1 MQNQTTLMK
10 KKITL
15 LFLIPLASA
24 IGQIEGTWKL
34 AAEAGALA
42 VGPSLGNLSWFQ
54 STAADI
60 NTRACLFDDEYV
72 FNADGTFQNILGEDT
87 WLEGW
92 QGASEGCGAP
102 VAPHDGSGSYTWT
115 EGAGTV
121 TVNGTGAFLGLA
133 KVHNAGELANP
144 GEAVAS
150 ITYNLTLT
158 NDGNRMTLNIN
169 FGGGVWQFILDKET
183 GAPPVEVSVEG
194 AWKLKP
200 DAGTLAVGPSASD
213 LSWYQSTA
221 EDVETRSCLFD
232 DFYVFNEDGTFENVL
247 QAETWIEAWQ
257 GGADACGAPVAPHD
271 GTGAYTWSFDDASNK
286 VTITGEGAYLG
297 LAKVHN
303 DGELASPSEV
313 VSEIKYDIS
322 FSVDGETMTAQIDFG
337 GGVWQFILVR
347 DELPI
352 AGLIEEDLNFSV
364 APNPFTSSIAIRS
377 DEEMESIKVI
387 DIAGKV
393 VHNVN
398 TGGKFAS
405 IDLSNL
411 VNGYYMINVH
421 ANNSVFTKRII
432 KN

>member
-1 MQNQTTLMK
+1 MK
-10 KKITL
+10 KIFTL
-15 LFLIPLASA
+15 FCLLPLTSA

-54 STAADI
+54 STSADI
-60 NTRACLFDDEYV
+60 TTRACLFDDEYV
-72 FNADGTFQNILGEDT
+72 FNSDGTFENILGADT

-92 QGASEGCGAP
+92 QGVAEGCGAP
-102 VAPHDGSGSYTWT
+102 IAPHDGSGSYTWT
-115 EGAGTV
+115 EEAGTV

-133 KVHNAGELANP
+133 KVHNTGELANP

-150 ITYNLTLT
+150 ITYNYTLS

-183 GAPPVEVSVEG
+183 GAPPVEASIEG
-194 AWKLKP
+194 SWRLKP
-200 DAGTLAVGPSASD
+200 QAGALAVGPSASD
-213 LSWYQSTA
+213 LSWYQNTT

-247 QAETWIEAWQ
+247 QAETWLEAWQ
-257 GGADACGAPVAPHD
+257 GVSEGCGSPVAPHD
-271 GTGAYTWSFDDASNK
+271 GSGAYTWSFDEEVNR
-286 VTITGEGAYLG
+286 VTIAGVGAYLG
-297 LAKVHN
+297 LAKVTN
-303 DGELASPSEV
+303 DGELANPSEAV
-313 VSEIKYDIS
+313 PEIKYDIS

-337 GGVWQFILVR
+337 GGVWQFIFVR

-352 AGLIEEDLNFSV
+352 AGLVEENLNLSIT
-364 APNPFTSSIAIRS
+364 PNPFTSIIEIRS
-377 DEEMESIKVI
+377 DEEIQSIQVI
-387 DIAGKV
+387 DITGKV
-393 VHNVN
+393 VKSVNVAN
-398 TGGKFAS
+398 KFTS

-411 VNGYYMINVH
+411 VNGSYMLV
-421 ANNSVFTKRII
+421 ARTNNSVSTKRIL

>member
-1 MQNQTTLMK
+1 MK
-10 KKITL
+10 RIFTL
-15 LFLIPLASA
+15 LFLIPLTSA

-42 VGPSLGNLSWFQ
+42 VGPSLGNLTWFQ
-54 STAADI
+54 STAADV

-72 FNADGTFQNILGEDT
+72 FNADGTFENILGADT

-92 QGASEGCGAP
+92 QGTAEGCGAP
-102 VAPHDGSGSYTWT
+102 IAPHDGSGSFTWT
-115 EGAGTV
+115 EAEGTI

-133 KVHNAGELANP
+133 KVHNTGELANP
-144 GEAVAS
+144 SDAVAS
-150 ITYNLTLT
+150 ITYNYTLS
-158 NDGNRMTLNIN
+158 NEDNRMTLDIN

-194 AWKLKP
+194 SWRLKP
-200 DAGTLAVGPSASD
+200 DAGALAVGPSASD
-213 LSWYQSTA
+213 LSWYQNTA

-247 QAETWIEAWQ
+247 QSETWLEAWQ
-257 GGADACGAPVAPHD
+257 GVDEGCGAPIAPHD
-271 GTGAYTWSFDDASNK
+271 GSGAYTWSFDDASNK

-337 GGVWQFILVR
+337 GGVWQFVLVR

-352 AGLIEEDLNFSV
+352 AVLMEESLHFSV
-364 APNPFTSSIAIRS
+364 APNPFTSNIDIRS
-377 DEEMESIKVI
+377 NEKIESIEVI
-387 DIAGKV
+387 DITGKV
-393 VHNVN
+393 IRTMN
-398 TGGKFAS
+398 TGGQFTS
-405 IDLSNL
+405 LDLSNL
-411 VNGYYMINVH
+411 VKGAYMIVVH
-421 ANNSVFTKRII
+421 ANNSVSTKRII